1 MATYAIGDLQG
12 CLDPLKSLLEK
23 IAFDPAADTLWFVG
37 DLVNRGP
44 QSLEA
49 LRFVRDLGDT
59 AITVL
64 GNHDLFL
71 LACAFTDRSPK
82 PGDTLDAILNAPD
95 RDELIDWLRNRPL
108 IHQDSQLGW
117 TLVHAGIPPD
127 WDLDTAL
134 AQAKMAQKALRQ
146 SDPLPFFTAMFGE
159 NPAFWHEKLSKTLKI
174 RYTINALTRMRYVTQ
189 DGQLDLKEKR
199 PIEEVGDKLLPW
211 FDYPRRASRNER
223 IVFGHWS
230 ALGEARDRKKT
241 WCIDQG
247 CLWGREL
254 TALHLD
260 TRPATVI
267 QVSCPCYR
275 QLNVKPPSKQ
285 SST

>member
-23 IAFDPAADTLWFVG
+23 IAFDPAVDKLWFVG

-44 QSLEA
+44 QSLET
-49 LRFVRDLGDT
+49 LRFVRDLGDL

-71 LACAFTDRSPK
+71 LACAFIDHAPK
-82 PGDTLDAILNAPD
+82 PGDTLDTILNAPD

-108 IHQDSQLGW
+108 IHHDPLLGW
-117 TLVHAGIPPD
+117 TLVHAGIPPQ

-134 AQAKMAQKALRQ
+134 TQAKMAQKALRQ
-146 SDPLPFFTAMFGE
+146 ADPMPFFTTMFGE
-159 NPAFWHEKLSKTLKI
+159 NPPLWHEKLSKALKI

-199 PIEEVGDKLLPW
+199 PVEEVNSNLLPW
-211 FDYPRRASRNER
+211 FEYPRRASRNER

-230 ALGEARDRKKT
+230 SLGEACDRKKT

-247 CLWGREL
+247 CLWGRKL
-254 TALHLD
+254 TALDLD
-260 TRPATVI
+260 TRPATVT
-267 QVSCPCYR
+267 QVQCPCYR
-275 QLNVKPPSKQ
+275 QLKNSNN
-285 SST
+285 